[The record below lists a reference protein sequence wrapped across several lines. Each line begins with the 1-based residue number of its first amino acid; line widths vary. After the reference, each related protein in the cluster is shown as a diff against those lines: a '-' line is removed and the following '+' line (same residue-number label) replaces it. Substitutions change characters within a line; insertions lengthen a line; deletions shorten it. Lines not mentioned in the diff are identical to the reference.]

1 LNLTFKINDNLLCY
15 LEKNQLW
22 KQRRGEK
29 KEKEKKVEKIRPLEP
44 NPIGHFIFL

>member
-15 LEKNQLW
+15 FEKSQLW
-22 KQRRGEK
+22 KQRKEEK
-29 KEKEKKVEKIRPLEP
+29 KEKKKVKKIRPLEP